1 MEELVTLIFVLVIV
15 VVNVFKF
22 FIEKGGKSKKKT
34 APNRIQPERTPS
46 TLERFF
52 ADLAEQ
58 MEPKPQTLPDLPE
71 GFERPDYAQEMTE
84 FDQTQEEAQKE
95 EHDAEIIPFV
105 APEPAKVRREPPPMR
120 SANPSPARFK
130 IKGKNN
136 LKQAMIAHI
145 IFSPPRA
152 FDLSFTNTL
161 PNKNPTPSQA
171 TPAVG
176 A

>member
-1 MEELVTLIFVLVIV
+1 MEDLVPLIFFLVII
-15 VVNVFKF
+15 VVNVLKF

-34 APNRIQPERTPS
+34 APNRIQPEQPERKPS

-58 MEPKPQTLPDLPE
+58 MEPRPQTLPDLPE
-71 GFERPDYAQEMTE
+71 EFERPDYAQEMTE
-84 FDQTQEEAQKE
+84 FDQAQEEAPKE
-95 EHDAEIIPFV
+95 EPVAEIIPFV
-105 APEPAKVRREPPPMR
+105 APEPVEVPPVR
-120 SANPSPARFK
+120 SANNSPARFR
-130 IKGKNN
+130 IKGENN

-161 PNKNPTPSQA
+161 PNKNPTPPQA
-171 TPAVG
+171 TPAAG